1 MAPLT
6 SLLSIL
12 AVSALTLAM
21 PSTERGIVARATPEE
36 IDQYLAGHNDERA
49 KHNAAPLVW
58 NEEAAAKAQQWAD
71 ACVFEHSG
79 GQLGSYGG
87 KYF

>member
-6 SLLSIL
+6 SFLGIF
-12 AVSALTLAM
+12 AAFTLTLAM
-21 PSTERGIVARATPEE
+21 PSAERGIVARATPDE
-36 IDQYLAGHNDERA
+36 INQYLAGHNDERA

-87 KYF
+87 KH